1 MGYKKIKKIV
11 IPRRV
16 RWAAGVCG
24 RKVGEQES
32 AKSPN
37 GNLEQRFTVNDKAD
51 SSVGIPMGL
60 FSRYLSHR
68 ADRNDVQVR

>member
-1 MGYKKIKKIV
+1 M
-11 IPRRV
+11 
-16 RWAAGVCG
+16 G